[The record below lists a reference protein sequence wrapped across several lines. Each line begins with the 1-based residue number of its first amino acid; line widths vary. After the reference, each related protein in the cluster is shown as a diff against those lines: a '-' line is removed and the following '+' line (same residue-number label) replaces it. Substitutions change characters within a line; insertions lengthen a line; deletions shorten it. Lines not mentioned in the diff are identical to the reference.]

1 MCVKNDQF
9 VWLYCVYKSV
19 LLTPSPRSVTSQF
32 LILGVISD
40 SSVKR
45 WTETY

>member
-9 VWLYCVYKSV
+9 VWLYFVYKSV
-19 LLTPSPRSVTSQF
+19 LLTPSPSSVIQF

-45 WTETY
+45 